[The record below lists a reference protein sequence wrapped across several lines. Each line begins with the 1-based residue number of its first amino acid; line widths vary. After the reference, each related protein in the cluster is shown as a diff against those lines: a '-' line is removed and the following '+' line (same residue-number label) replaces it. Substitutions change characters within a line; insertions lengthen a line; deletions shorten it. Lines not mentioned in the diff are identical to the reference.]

1 MASVTAWSSR
11 MQYRQRLRSR
21 IVLSFLLFGTLLSVL
36 FALSALFLQNYLEDQ
51 LIGATLKQELDD
63 YVNQLRLDPSVVEPF
78 YTRIQG
84 YITRPGDPNQT
95 VSPDVRDLPTGVH
108 DVRIADGVFK
118 AAVRKEENLWA
129 FLIYDVSDNQRL
141 KQQLIL
147 ALIGVVLLFS
157 VFSFMLGAW
166 SSRRV
171 MKPVT
176 DLANRL
182 DMLGENA
189 RPGELA
195 SHFADDEV
203 GQLAAALDSYAERLH
218 HLVERDREFNAD
230 VSHELRSPLTV
241 ISGATELLLAQPD
254 LDDKMRTRLLRIARA
269 ARQSADITTALLH
282 LVRAEQGID
291 KDSASQNVG
300 TIVDEVVHLY
310 EPLIGSKPLV
320 LRVEEQDKVSV
331 IAPES
336 VVAVTVGNLVGNA
349 MRYTSEGE
357 VLITI
362 GNGRVR
368 VEDTGPG
375 IPEEDLERV
384 FERHYRGQN
393 ITGKGAGLGLAIV
406 KRLCELYGWS
416 IHFKNRDTGGLCA
429 ELRFFGP

>member
-1 MASVTAWSSR
+1 
-11 MQYRQRLRSR
+11 MQFRRRLRSR
-21 IVLSFLLFGTLLSVL
+21 IVLSFLLFGTLLSAL
-36 FALSALFLQNYLEDQ
+36 FALSTLFLQNYLEDQ

-63 YVNQLRLDPSVVEPF
+63 YVTQLRLDPSVIEPF

-84 YITRPGDPNQT
+84 YITRPGDPNHT
-95 VSPDVRDLPTGVH
+95 VDKAIRNLPGGVH
-108 DVRIADGVFK
+108 DVKTSNGVFK
-118 AAVRKEENLWA
+118 AAVRKEEDLWA

-141 KQQLIL
+141 KNQLIA
-147 ALIGVVLLFS
+147 ALIGVVLVFS
-157 VFSFMLGAW
+157 VLSFMLGAYA
-166 SSRRV
+166 SRRV
-171 MKPVT
+171 MKPVS
-176 DLANRL
+176 DLAARL
-182 DMLGENA
+182 DTLSEEGKPE
-189 RPGELA
+189 RL
-195 SHFADDEV
+195 SVHFADDEV
-203 GQLAAALDSYAERLH
+203 GQLASALDSYADRLH

-241 ISGATELLLAQPD
+241 ITGATELLLAQPD
-254 LDDKMRTRLLRIARA
+254 LDDKVRTRLLRIARA

-291 KDSASQNVG
+291 KDSGAHNVG
-300 TIVDEVVHLY
+300 QIVEDVVHLY
-310 EPLIGSKPLV
+310 EPLVGNKPLI
-320 LRVEEQDKVSV
+320 LRVIEEDRVSV

-336 VVAVTVGNLVGNA
+336 VVAVTVGNLIGNA

-357 VLITI
+357 VVIRI

-375 IPEEDLERV
+375 IPEEELEHV

-393 ITGKGAGLGLAIV
+393 ISGKGAGLGLAIV

-416 IHFKNRDTGGLCA
+416 IHFSNRETGGLRA

>member
-1 MASVTAWSSR
+1 
-11 MQYRQRLRSR
+11 MQFRRRLRSR
-21 IVLSFLLFGTLLSVL
+21 IVLSFLVFGTLLSAL
-36 FALSALFLQNYLEDQ
+36 FALSTLFLQNYLEDQ

-63 YVNQLRLDPSVVEPF
+63 YVSELRRDPSVIEPF

-95 VSPDVRDLPTGVH
+95 VRPEVRDLPSGVH
-108 DVRIADGVFK
+108 DVRTASGVFK
-118 AAVRKEENLWA
+118 AAIRKDDDLWA

-141 KQQLIL
+141 KKQLL
-147 ALIGVVLLFS
+147 AALIGVVVLFS
-157 VFSFMLGAW
+157 VLSFMLGA
-166 SSRRV
+166 SMSYRV
-171 MKPVT
+171 MKPVS
-176 DLANRL
+176 DLAARL
-182 DMLGENA
+182 DTLSEEGKPE
-189 RPGELA
+189 RLA
-195 SHFADDEV
+195 VLFADDEV
-203 GQLAAALDSYAERLH
+203 GQLANALDSYADRLH

-241 ISGATELLLAQPD
+241 ITGATELLLAQPD
-254 LDDKMRTRLLRIARA
+254 LDDKVRTRLLRIARA

-291 KDSASQNVG
+291 KDSGAHNVG
-300 TIVDEVVHLY
+300 QIVEDVVHLY
-310 EPLIGSKPLV
+310 EPLVGNKPLI
-320 LRVEEQDKVSV
+320 LRVIEEDRVSV

-336 VVAVTVGNLVGNA
+336 VVAVTVGNLIGNA

-357 VLITI
+357 VVIRI

-375 IPEEDLERV
+375 IPEEELEHV

-393 ITGKGAGLGLAIV
+393 ISGKGAGLGLAIV

-416 IHFKNRDTGGLCA
+416 IHFSNRETGGLRA